1 MVRFQ
6 ACSAFRLYLT
16 LIDEKGSAPGPA
28 QGRGYQAA
36 ASPGITFDRFVRA
49 CVVVK
54 QLTES
59 FSALDGDRD
68 GWIQLNYEKF
78 METVLTLP

>member
-1 MVRFQ
+1 VLSVH
-6 ACSAFRLYLT
+6 CSWSLNS
-16 LIDEKGSAPGPA
+16 DVKGSAPVATEP
-28 QGRGYQAA
+28 RGYAA
-36 ASPGITFDRFVRA
+36 AAPPGITFDRFVRA

-59 FSALDGDRD
+59 FAKLDTDHD
-68 GWIQLNYEKF
+68 GWVQVNYEKF